1 MARYSSWKGY
11 LRISL
16 VALPVK
22 AYTVSSGS
30 GSRISL
36 NQLHAACH
44 SRIQYKKTCPV
55 HGEVPNDEIV
65 SGYEYTKGQYVV
77 IDTDELEKLRTEN
90 DRSINVR
97 TFVTADTL
105 DPIYHSGK
113 NYYLVPDGP
122 VGQKPYHLIHDA
134 MVERGVHAVAQV
146 VISKKEELVLV
157 RPVDRL
163 LSMTVLNFASEVKEP
178 ASFFDELVE
187 SESSK
192 QELQLTNQLIGA
204 LTTDKFELSQYHDV
218 YTEKLTQLIEA
229 KVEGKEI
236 VAPPAGEE
244 PHVINLMD
252 AIKAS
257 MKQIKVP
264 GAAAAPAEKP
274 PRKAAP
280 SKAARQ
286 APAAG
291 KSAGRKR
298 KSG

>member
-16 VALPVK
+16 VSIPVR
-22 AYTVSSGS
+22 AYTASSSSGAT
-30 GSRISL
+30 ISL
-36 NQLHAACH
+36 NQLHEKCH
-44 SRIQYKKTCPV
+44 SRIQYKKTCPI

-77 IDTDELEKLRTEN
+77 IDADELEKLRTEK
-90 DRSINVR
+90 DRNVNVD
-97 TFVTADTL
+97 TFVKADTIDSL
-105 DPIYHSGK
+105 YHSGK
-113 NYYLVPDGP
+113 NYYLLPDGP
-122 VGQKPYHLIHDA
+122 VGQKPYQLVHESMLDK
-134 MVERGVHAVAQV
+134 GVHAVGQV

-157 RPVDRL
+157 RPIDRL
-163 LSMTVLNFASEVKEP
+163 LVMTPLSFASEIKEP

-187 SESSK
+187 SNSTK

-204 LTTDKFELSQYHDV
+204 LTAKKFDLARYHDV

-229 KVEGKEI
+229 KVAGQEI
-236 VAPPAGEE
+236 VAPPASEE

-257 MKQIKVP
+257 MKEIEKP
-264 GAAAAPAEKP
+264 TRKGAASKSKQRSTVGKP
-274 PRKAAP
+274 PA
-280 SKAARQ
+280 
-286 APAAG
+286 
-291 KSAGRKR
+291 RKR